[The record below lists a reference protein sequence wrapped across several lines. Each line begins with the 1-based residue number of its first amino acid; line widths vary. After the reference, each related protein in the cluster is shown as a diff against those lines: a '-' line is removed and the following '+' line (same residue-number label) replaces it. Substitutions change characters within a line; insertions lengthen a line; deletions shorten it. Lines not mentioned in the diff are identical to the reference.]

1 MIVCQKQQ
9 KGQIDKFA
17 YRLGGADD
25 LNIPSLT
32 MYESELASS
41 KSISGSCWFNA
52 SKWIMLFASGLG
64 ETELL
69 TTITSKNAK

>member
-25 LNIPSLT
+25 LNIPSLI

-52 SKWIMLFASGLG
+52 SKCWDYAFCKWFRGNRVVNNYN
-64 ETELL
+64 
-69 TTITSKNAK
+69 K